1 MKICV
6 TAAGPTLD
14 APVDPSFGRAKHF
27 IIVDPETLEFIAL
40 DNPSI
45 NAMGGAGVQ
54 AAQLVAA
61 RRAKAVLTGQ
71 AGMNAF
77 RALQQAEI
85 AIYGGVTSGT
95 VREAIA
101 QYQAGTLTLQEA
113 AGPGRQNK

>member
-6 TAAGPTLD
+6 TATGGTLD
-14 APVDPSFGRAKHF
+14 AMVDPAFGRAKQF
-27 IIVDPETLEFIAL
+27 IIVDTETLTFTAH

-45 NAMGGAGVQ
+45 NAVGGAGIQ
-54 AAQLVAA
+54 AAQLIAA

-85 AIYGGVTSGT
+85 AIYCGVTGT
-95 VREAIA
+95 VREAVA
-101 QYQAGTLTLQEA
+101 QFNAGALTLQDA